1 MTWTWTFGSTDPK
14 VSMCNRLLLWTRG
27 FFSEL
32 YGGEI
37 SGGRIK
43 VCTRPFKDKMLYVVD
58 IFFVSSSELE
68 TLMKEETTPS

>member
-1 MTWTWTFGSTDPK
+1 MDKDFWVDRSKGF
-14 VSMCNRLLLWTRG
+14 SMCNRPSLWTRG

-43 VCTRPFKDKMLYVVD
+43 VCTRPFEDKMLYVVD
-58 IFFVSSSELE
+58 IFSVSSELE
-68 TLMKEETTPS
+68 TLMKEETTSS